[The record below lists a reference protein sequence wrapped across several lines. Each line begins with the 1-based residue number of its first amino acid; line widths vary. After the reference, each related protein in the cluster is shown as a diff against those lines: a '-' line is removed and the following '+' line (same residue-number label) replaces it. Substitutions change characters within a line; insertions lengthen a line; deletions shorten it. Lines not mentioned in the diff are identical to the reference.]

1 MKLWNP
7 KLGNSRR
14 TALGPTYGGEI
25 VKLKLLN
32 ASDDAKD
39 KYLVYSTNK
48 KVIGLI
54 KLPMDGNPNKTMGLI
69 AHPDDVTD
77 ICCSISLL
85 QPTALLVTVIVY
97 VVIRDNLLNKFD

>member
-32 ASDDAKD
+32 VAKD
-39 KYLVYSTNK
+39 NQYLCYSTNK

-69 AHPDDVTD
+69 AHPDEVTD
-77 ICCSISLL
+77 ICCSNDGEWVFTCGGKELAVNMWKVRVAPIE
-85 QPTALLVTVIVY
+85 
-97 VVIRDNLLNKFD
+97 